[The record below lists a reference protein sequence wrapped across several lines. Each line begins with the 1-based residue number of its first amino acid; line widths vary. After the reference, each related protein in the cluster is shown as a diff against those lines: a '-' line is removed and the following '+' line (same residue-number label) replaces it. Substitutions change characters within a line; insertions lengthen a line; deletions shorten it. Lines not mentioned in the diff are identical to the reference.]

1 MTTAITQLIDAMKSD
16 PQAANDI
23 ADNLARLEPGE
34 LAAILQRAEAAYAAD
49 GGEQS

>member
-1 MTTAITQLIDAMKSD
+1 MSTAIKQLIDVMKSD
-16 PQAANDI
+16 PTAASDI

-34 LAAILQRAEAAYAAD
+34 LAGILARAEAAYTAD